1 MQVKFGEFNTMQN
14 EDIQQ
19 IHPDEIAGYL
29 IKRSP
34 TNKALF
40 NVFAVDDNYEPLFCV
55 ECDLSLEEAQQKVDA
70 VNKEF
75 YPVVPTET
83 ELVEIQIA
91 EEKRIFKVAK

>member
-1 MQVKFGEFNTMQN
+1 MQVKFGEFNVMQN

-40 NVFAVDDNYEPLFCV
+40 SVFAVDWLYEPLFCV
-55 ECDLSLEEAQQKVDA
+55 ESDLSLEEAQQKVDA
-70 VNKEF
+70 VNKEYF
-75 YPVVPTET
+75 PVVPTET
-83 ELVEIQIA
+83 ELVEIQLA